1 MSGAQFRR
9 EVGTDPQKW
18 AREFLAAYAEAAPIL
33 VRSDAERLAFVTRW
47 FRDAMHAAAAQ
58 TSRRLD
64 EALAEAFGREHALQR
79 LAAMTDKATDPGM
92 RA

>member
-9 EVGTDPQKW
+9 EVGTDPQRW
-18 AREFLAAYAEAAPIL
+18 AREFLVAYAEAAPIV

-47 FRDAMHAAAAQ
+47 FADAMKAA
-58 TSRRLD
+58 
-64 EALAEAFGREHALQR
+64 
-79 LAAMTDKATDPGM
+79 ATDPGM